1 MHLYIS
7 RKVFEQFVSR
17 KECWYTGWLNT
28 ADTEF
33 CSHCLRILNYRLT
46 LDELHSVGF
55 WNYVNATIE
64 SQWLMRQKCISLH
77 FKLFQDFVELGGEL

>member
-7 RKVFEQFVSR
+7 KKVFGQFVYR
-17 KECWYTGWLNT
+17 EECQYTEWLNT
-28 ADTEF
+28 ADTEL

-46 LDELHSVGF
+46 LGELHSVGF

-64 SQWLMRQKCISLH
+64 SQWLMRQKCISY
-77 FKLFQDFVELGGEL
+77 FKLFQYFVELGGEL

>member
-1 MHLYIS
+1 MLVYRMAKHS
-7 RKVFEQFVSR
+7 RYGILQ
-17 KECWYTGWLNT
+17 Y
-28 ADTEF
+28 
-33 CSHCLRILNYRLT
+33 CLRILNYRLT

-64 SQWLMRQKCISLH
+64 SQWLMRQKCISLY